1 MIRLFKTISFTGRR
15 NPLRMLS
22 NAIDFRVRTKKL
34 MNQHHSRKKE
44 GGSVDSNSSSN
55 RLSSFE
61 FGRNRPKSADFERVG
76 TISEDPG
83 GTIID
88 EEGPPSRQLPASALS
103 IDSDYSCGSGGLQI
117 PTELN
122 NKSSNNTL
130 QLHSHSKPLYYSS
143 AVSLTTSPPTI
154 SNELDPH
161 CTHPHYHH
169 QISTEQIN
177 MLVTPDTPF
186 ILNAIS
192 PTSPSPRNP
201 SHHGV
206 SPTSLASRLL
216 NGASF
221 SPFSLTTSR
230 HSLPNLD
237 PDDMEVRRKLI

>member
-1 MIRLFKTISFTGRR
+1 
-15 NPLRMLS
+15 MLS

-44 GGSVDSNSSSN
+44 HGGGSVDSSSSN
-55 RLSSFE
+55 RLSSFD
-61 FGRNRPKSADFERVG
+61 FGRNRPKSADFDRVG
-76 TISEDPG
+76 TISENPG
-83 GTIID
+83 GGAAIID
-88 EEGPPSRQLPASALS
+88 EEAVPTSRPHVPISTSS
-103 IDSDYSCGSGGLQI
+103 IDLEYSCGSSSALQI
-117 PTELN
+117 PPEPNN
-122 NKSSNNTL
+122 NKSSTNNTL
-130 QLHSHSKPLYYSS
+130 QLNSHPRPVYYSS
-143 AVSLTTSPPTI
+143 AVSLTTSPPIT

-161 CTHPHYHH
+161 CTHQHHHH

-186 ILNAIS
+186 LLNAIS
-192 PTSPSPRNP
+192 PTSPRTP

-237 PDDMEVRRKLI
+237 PDDMEVR

>member
-1 MIRLFKTISFTGRR
+1 
-15 NPLRMLS
+15 
-22 NAIDFRVRTKKL
+22 
-34 MNQHHSRKKE
+34 MNQHHSRKKD
-44 GGSVDSNSSSN
+44 GGSVDSTSSSN
-55 RLSSFE
+55 RLSSFD

-88 EEGPPSRQLPASALS
+88 EEVPTLRPVPISTSS
-103 IDSDYSCGSGGLQI
+103 IDSDFSGGSGGLHI
-117 PTELN
+117 PSEQSK
-122 NKSSNNTL
+122 KSSNNTL

-143 AVSLTTSPPTI
+143 AVSLTTSPPAA

-192 PTSPSPRNP
+192 PTSPSPRTP

-237 PDDMEVRRKLI
+237 PDDMEVRGI

>member
-1 MIRLFKTISFTGRR
+1 
-15 NPLRMLS
+15 MLS

-34 MNQHHSRKKE
+34 MNQHHSRKKD
-44 GGSVDSNSSSN
+44 GGSVDSNSSNN
-55 RLSSFE
+55 RLSSFD

-76 TISEDPG
+76 TISENPD

-88 EEGPPSRQLPASALS
+88 EEGPTPRLVPISASS
-103 IDSDYSCGSGGLQI
+103 IDLDYSSSSSGLQI
-117 PTELN
+117 PQEPNN
-122 NKSSNNTL
+122 NKSSSNTL

-143 AVSLTTSPPTI
+143 AVSLTTSPPTH

-161 CTHPHYHH
+161 CTHQHHHHH

-192 PTSPSPRNP
+192 PTSPSPRTP

-237 PDDMEVRRKLI
+237 PDDMEVRKKLYFRKHSFF